1 MQQPPIPIQIKPE
14 DAAREVADINQ
25 KIINGIQ
32 TLGSL
37 KHEDVQVGT
46 TPKEVVYR
54 EDKLV
59 LYRYVPVVEEKDLF
73 KIPML
78 ISYALVNRPNV
89 ADLQENR
96 SLIRNLVRPE
106 VRLPVFVLV
115 IASFVTAVE
124 LTMQAYLYDLYLVLG
139 LFIPLIVT
147 NCAIIGRAEAFAS
160 KARLDK
166 AVVDGV
172 AMGVGFT
179 LVLMVLG
186 GIREL
191 LGQGTLFYQ
200 AELLLGAGAAGFG
213 LSLGENF
220 QGALL
225 AILPPGAFIGL
236 GILVA
241 LKNVIDKGAERRR
254 LKQQPSPDVAPKQEA
269 SLAAG

>member
-1 MQQPPIPIQIKPE
+1 MAGQSY
-14 DAAREVADINQ
+14 AAIVQDGLWNNNQALVAMLGLCPLLAVTTTAT
-25 KIINGIQ
+25 NG
-32 TLGSL
+32 LGMGL
-37 KHEDVQVGT
+37 AT
-46 TPKEVVYR
+46 TAV
-54 EDKLV
+54 LV
-59 LYRYVPVVEEKDLF
+59 LSNGTV
-73 KIPML
+73 
-78 ISYALVNRPNV
+78 
-89 ADLQENR
+89 

-166 AVVDGV
+166 ALVDGL
-172 AMGVGFT
+172 AMGFGFT

-200 AELLLGAGAAGFG
+200 AELLLGPGAAGFG
-213 LSLGENF
+213 VSLGDGF

-236 GILVA
+236 GLLVA
-241 LKNVIDKGAERRR
+241 LKNVLDKRAERRR
-254 LKQQPSPDVAPKQEA
+254 AEPARKALSATQQQKPLPA
-269 SLAAG
+269 S